1 MSNQQYHSNGKL
13 LITGEYLVLK
23 GATALALPLKF
34 GQDLNIKPLEKSKE
48 ILWKTY
54 VGNKLWFEAKFDH
67 ELNILYSSLKAVA
80 MHLQKILKAALT
92 FQNVSLQTLSGNEIR
107 TDIDF
112 DVNWGFGSSSSLISN
127 ISYWLQINPFQLLF
141 ATTNGSGYDIAA
153 ARSEKPIVYHLENNV
168 PFYQN
173 ISFNPAFKD
182 SLYFIYLGEKQNS
195 ESSVSKFNETSV
207 EQKSVDKVTRL
218 TNEIIQAR
226 DLDTFEKIIREHNKL
241 ISEIINHPAPKE
253 RHFRDFEGEI
263 KPLGAWGGDFILAS
277 SGKGGDYVKNYFS
290 SRGKK
295 TIFSYSEL
303 IKD

>member
-1 MSNQQYHSNGKL
+1 MSNTQYHSNGKL

-23 GATALALPLKF
+23 GAKALALPLRF
-34 GQDLNIKPLEKSKE
+34 GQNLEIKPLEKSKE
-48 ILWKTY
+48 LLWKTY

-67 ELNILYSSLKAVA
+67 ELNILYSSLKVVA
-80 MHLQKILKAALT
+80 MHLQKILKAAIT

-153 ARSEKPIVYHLENNV
+153 ARSEKPIIYHLENNV
-168 PFYQN
+168 PIYQN
-173 ISFNPAFKD
+173 ISFNPNFKD
-182 SLYFIYLGEKQNS
+182 SLFFVYLGKKQNS
-195 ESSVSKFNETSV
+195 ENSVSSFNEKPV
-207 EQKSVDKVTRL
+207 DQKAIDKVSRL

-226 DLDTFEKIIREHNKL
+226 DLDTFEEIIAEHNKV
-241 ISEIINHPAPKE
+241 ISEIINHPALKE
-253 RHFRDFEGEI
+253 KHFRDFEGEI

-277 SGKGGDYVKNYFS
+277 SRKGRNYVKNYFS
-290 SRGKK
+290 ARGKK

>member
-1 MSNQQYHSNGKL
+1 MNNKQYRSNGKL

-23 GATALALPLKF
+23 GASALALPLKF
-34 GQDLNIKPLEKSKE
+34 GQDLKIKPLDKSKE
-48 ILWKTY
+48 LLWKTY
-54 VGNKLWFEAKFDH
+54 VGNKLWFEAKFDQ
-67 ELNILYSSLKAVA
+67 ELNILYSSLKVVA
-80 MHLQKILKAALT
+80 LQLQKLLKAALT
-92 FQNVSLQTLSGNEIR
+92 FQNVSLQTLSGNEIC

-112 DVNWGFGSSSSLISN
+112 DVSWGFGSSSSLISN

-153 ARSEKPIVYHLENNV
+153 ARSEKPIIYHLENNAPV
-168 PFYQN
+168 YQN
-173 ISFNPAFKD
+173 INFNPNFKD
-182 SLYFIYLGEKQNS
+182 SLFFIYLGEKQNS
-195 ESSVSKFNETSV
+195 ENSVSSFNEKPLD
-207 EQKSVDKVTRL
+207 QKSVDKVTRL
-218 TNEIIQAR
+218 TNEAIRAR
-226 DLDTFEKIIREHNKL
+226 DLDTFEEIILEHNKV

-253 RHFRDFEGEI
+253 KHFRDFEGEI

-277 SGKGGDYVKNYFS
+277 SRKGRNYVENYFS